1 MHLLTRDAKIT
12 ELDLALI
19 VEQNVGG
26 FDISVDHPVLVFQV
40 VEGVEGGNGHLAADV
55 LRYRRFQQLK
65 QLVKACGH
73 QFHANP
79 NVTGSYETPKTDHN
93 LLAIMRLQDD
103 VHVHHNPLSL
113 L

>member
-40 VEGVEGGNGHLAADV
+40 VEGVQGGNGHLAADV

-73 QFHANP
+73 QFHTNP

-103 VHVHHNPLSL
+103 VHVHHNPLCL